1 MAVEN
6 SLLILKPSSGSEFG
20 YSKSHNSSLA
30 LIPSTGFNDGSS
42 FQKDF
47 FLLSSSDQSA
57 NRASY
62 FSINDQNR
70 SQWKEIPTTLPS
82 EGTILGYREVFYMDD
97 SPHAM
102 VKVTELF
109 PITGRQHFAFYNIN
123 VWSSWTSIAPS

>member
-1 MAVEN
+1 MVSVYRRRN
-6 SLLILKPSSGSEFG
+6 LISA
-20 YSKSHNSSLA
+20 LA
-30 LIPSTGFNDGSS
+30 LMPSTGVNDGSS

-47 FLLSSSDQSA
+47 FLLSSSGQSA

-70 SQWKEIPTTLPS
+70 SQWKEIPTTLPAN
-82 EGTILGYREVFYMDD
+82 GPILGYREVFYMDD

-109 PITGRQHFAFYNIN
+109 PVTGRQHFAFYNIST
-123 VWSSWTSIAPS
+123 WSAWKSLTPS

>member
-1 MAVEN
+1 MFSKEE
-6 SLLILKPSSGSEFG
+6 LIFL
-20 YSKSHNSSLA
+20 YSSLA

>member
-1 MAVEN
+1 MQFFIQQPGKGVT
-6 SLLILKPSSGSEFG
+6 
-20 YSKSHNSSLA
+20 SKSSSLA